1 MTRIIHSESGG
12 PTSGVS
18 ASVAQALQ
26 TIAANLPAIQQDL
39 SRQSGYLDS
48 WTVEVSGAA
57 AASQPQSVL
66 SRSLKLG
73 QTAGGLLVSN
83 PTSNTLIILL
93 YTNTVPAQPTQ
104 ANAAQSLVLRPYS
117 WQTLPT
123 VSWRGIAVETFGV
136 VVSTVKT
143 ALVAAYTQIAP
154 GSGLMQEDITSSS
167 AKWWVQTSL
176 VSGDSISLS
185 SPWGGSIDVDM
196 VSLTTGVPMLALK
209 VGAGFSGKI
218 SGSVGGGYISLGSNF
233 AGSLQ
238 LNSPGNI
245 VLEAGRA
252 NKWHM
257 TMNPAGYDAHI
268 RLGDAVAGSMV
279 WQSQTSTLL
288 VDDGAVLSAVGYTSI
303 LGNNVTGAGA
313 NGSDFVHIGR
323 GAAPLIH
330 VSGTGKAGHYNCIV
344 DCEAGSF
351 PGIYVNTVSATGMV
365 YQAQIRV
372 GMNSQPVIKVEAV
385 GGTIRAGSVITG
397 SNVGVS
403 SAVTIT
409 ANSGTIQACQV
420 EVGDE
425 VETFTLAVT
434 TDSGTIENVSYRIGD
449 RSTMGG
455 RIICNNGTI
464 NGVNVVTGPS
474 TTSAS
479 GLLLRATTATLQHVN
494 AVWDIASS
502 GSMTL
507 SISSGTMQGVN
518 LMMGKG
524 SHAAINVS
532 GTKVTAENLVAEI
545 LDAANATLSV
555 SGGTGVNNVRFRL
568 GGIVAVTLPILSTTL
583 GEVSVSTEPGS
594 YAQLTVGAKNTQIA
608 VGAGSALSATV
619 SSGPTRI
626 VVPPS
631 TTNWLGGAP
640 TKTVS
645 GTWVPGNRTIWYH
658 PSSTKTATFTSPVL
672 AIGDVPNLLFHSRIT
687 AAKGSL
693 TWQLLSQGKDGTL
706 YPQYTATSVTTAT
719 SLVVSFGPGLQHN
732 LALGQQVRWQ
742 AIIQSTTTATSPSF
756 TLSYS
761 FEGTGGSV

>member
-1 MTRIIHSESGG
+1 MTRILHTESGG
-12 PTSGVS
+12 PEAGLS

-39 SRQSGYLDS
+39 SRQTGYLDS
-48 WTVEVSGAA
+48 WTVDVSGAA
-57 AASQPQSVL
+57 TASQPQSVL
-66 SRSLKLG
+66 SRSLKMG

-136 VVSTVKT
+136 VVSTVK
-143 ALVAAYTQIAP
+143 AVLVAAYTQIAP

-176 VSGDSISLS
+176 VSGNSISLS

-196 VSLTTGVPMLALK
+196 VSLTTGVPVLSLK

-238 LNSPGNI
+238 LHSPGNI
-245 VLEAGRA
+245 VLEAGLA

-257 TMNPAGYDAHI
+257 TMHPAGYDAHI

-288 VDDGAVLSAVGYTSI
+288 VEDGAALSAVGYTSI
-303 LGNNVTGAGA
+303 LGNNVIGAGA
-313 NGSDFVHIGR
+313 NGNDFLHIGP

-351 PGIYVNTVSATGMV
+351 PGIYVTPVGATGMV

-372 GMNSQPVIKVEAV
+372 GMNSQPVIRVEAV
-385 GGTIRAGSVITG
+385 GGTIRGGSVITG
-397 SNVGVS
+397 SNVSVS

-409 ANSGTIQACQV
+409 ANAGTIQACQV

-425 VETFTLAVT
+425 AEASILAMAT
-434 TDSGTIENVSYRIGD
+434 AGGTIENVSYRIGD

-455 RIICNNGTI
+455 EIICNNGTI

-474 TTSAS
+474 TTSS
-479 GLLLRATTATLQHVN
+479 ILLRATTATLQQVN
-494 AVWDIASS
+494 AVWDIDSI
-502 GSMTL
+502 GSMIL

-524 SHAAINVS
+524 SHAAIKVS

-583 GEVSVSTEPGS
+583 GEVSVETEPGS

-693 TWQLLSQGKDGTL
+693 AWQLLSQGKDGTL

-732 LALGQQVRWQ
+732 LALGQQVRWR